1 MELSPVNDIC
11 TDIES
16 AEIIDIVWS
25 EMTIKKTYRGTCY
38 PLEVSQ
44 CGGIYWIYWPSQKLL
59 KVGKTNTTISCRVL
73 QHICTHGNPGI
84 AFYMLIEDKR
94 RQHVAELSLKKAI
107 SNHIVRGTEW
117 AKAKSLDAAIKML
130 SGIKAKVPRVDDLRD
145 YDKAVRQATNEL
157 PVVQLS
163 NRIQELTEHSQ
174 NQSIQIKILERKLNA
189 YRMINP

>member
-1 MELSPVNDIC
+1 MNDIC

-44 CGGIYWIYWPSQKLL
+44 SGGIYWIYWPSQKLL
-59 KVGKTNTTISCRVL
+59 KVGKTNYKISSRVL
-73 QHICTHGNPGI
+73 QHVSAHGNPGA

-94 RQHVAELSLKKAI
+94 RQHLAELSLKKAI
-107 SNHIVRGTEW
+107 SSNIVRGTEW
-117 AKAKSLDAAIKML
+117 AKAKTLDAAVKML
-130 SGIKAKVPRVDDLRD
+130 SGIKAKVPKVNDLTD
-145 YDKAVRQATNEL
+145 YDKVVYQATYEL

-163 NRIQELTEHSQ
+163 NRIDELTKYSQ
-174 NQSIQIKILERKLNA
+174 NQSIQIEILERKLNA
-189 YRMINP
+189 YRMIYR